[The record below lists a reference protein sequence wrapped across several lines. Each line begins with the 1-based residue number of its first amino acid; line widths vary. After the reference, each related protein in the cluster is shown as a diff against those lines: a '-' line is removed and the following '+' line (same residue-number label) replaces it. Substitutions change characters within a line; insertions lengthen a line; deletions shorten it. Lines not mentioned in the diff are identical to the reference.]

1 MLTKVIV
8 IVTLAAA
15 AVFGVFLFGKF
26 MDGSNAGNAAD
37 AEKEDKKRTA

>member
-8 IVTLAAA
+8 IVGLSAA

-26 MDGSNAGNAAD
+26 MDKGNAGNAAD
-37 AEKEDKKRTA
+37 AEKEDKKRKD